1 LTTTP
6 TFSITNTTKRA
17 IPRAPFLALKNAA
30 LGKTYNLSLVLCGNT
45 RSRRLNRTYRG
56 KDYATNVLAFPISDT
71 SGEIFINL
79 SRLKGFTPEY
89 LFIHGLFH
97 LKGMEHGA
105 TMERAEQALL
115 KKFHGTPLRM
125 RH

>member
-1 LTTTP
+1 M
-6 TFSITNTTKRA
+6 KEQV
-17 IPRAPFLALKNAA
+17 
-30 LGKTYNLSLVLCGNT
+30 LGKNYDLSLVFCANT
-45 RSRRLNRTYRG
+45 MSRRLNHSYRH
-56 KDYATNVLAFPISDT
+56 KDYATNVLAFPISKT

-79 SRLKGFTPEY
+79 ARLKGFTPEF